1 MSATDPRLDRVR
13 KLLAKAEDPA
23 VTEAEAELYTKK
35 AAELIARYGIDQAM
49 LADSGAGADEI
60 GSLKISIDSPY
71 SQEKAHLLTC
81 VAFPLR
87 CRTVLHRLRPQVV
100 EAVTVFGFR
109 SDLGRAE
116 LLFTSLLLQASTQLT
131 RVRPAPGLFGLE
143 SLTAYRRTWLRGFA
157 GAVHSRLRATEENAA
172 RSYVPETPGGRS
184 AELVVQDRTAL
195 VQRAFEEEF
204 GELRSAAK
212 RRLSGSGYYDG
223 HAAGTRANLD
233 PTALARRMKSL
244 PSLR

>member
-49 LADSGAGADEI
+49 LADAGGADEI
-60 GSLKISIDSPY
+60 TSLKVPIDSPY

-87 CRTVLHRLRPQVV
+87 CRTLLHRLRPQVI
-100 EAVTVFGFR
+100 ETVTVFGFR
-109 SDLGRAE
+109 SDLGRVE

-131 RVRPAPGLFGLE
+131 KVRPEGIFGRE
-143 SLTAYRRTWLRGFA
+143 SLSAYRRTWLRGFA
-157 GAVHSRLRATEENAA
+157 SAVHTRLRATEEAAA

-184 AELVVQDRTAL
+184 AELVVQDRMAL

-204 GELRSAAK
+204 GELRSSAK

>member
-49 LADSGAGADEI
+49 LADAGGADEI
-60 GSLKISIDSPY
+60 GKLKVPVDSPY

-87 CRTVLHRLRPQVV
+87 CRTLLHRLRPQVV

-109 SDLGRAE
+109 SDLGRVE

-131 RVRPAPGLFGLE
+131 RVRPTRGLFDE

-157 GAVHSRLRATEENAA
+157 SAVNGRLRETEENAA

-233 PTALARRMKSL
+233 PTALSRRLQSL
-244 PSLR
+244 PSAR